1 MNAHEELPTT
11 RAGSSLDLARR
22 MDHMERKHEELAKEV
37 AALTATVGRVEQ
49 NQAHAT
55 ELNKLRF
62 DALDMGVKSLAGQLT
77 DFIKRIDGMISG
89 EVETAQSRQGQALV
103 ADYQKWRDEVD
114 DDLAHLKSQNVRQA
128 GLNAGVVQTFG
139 TGKAVVI
146 TAAAVVTAIF
156 TVLGEL
162 HII

>member
-1 MNAHEELPTT
+1 MTTHEELPTT
-11 RAGSSLDLARR
+11 RAGSSADISRRVERLEAEVSSLTVTVARI
-22 MDHMERKHEELAKEV
+22 
-37 AALTATVGRVEQ
+37 EQ
-49 NQAHAT
+49 NQAHTA

-62 DALDMGVKSLAGQLT
+62 DALDMGVKSLGGQLT

-89 EVETAQSRQGQALV
+89 EVDTAQSRQGRELV
-103 ADYQKWRDEVD
+103 ASYQKWREEVD
-114 DDLAHLKSQNVRQA
+114 DDLAILKNQNVRQA

-146 TAAAVVTAIF
+146 TAAAVITAIF

-162 HII
+162 HLI